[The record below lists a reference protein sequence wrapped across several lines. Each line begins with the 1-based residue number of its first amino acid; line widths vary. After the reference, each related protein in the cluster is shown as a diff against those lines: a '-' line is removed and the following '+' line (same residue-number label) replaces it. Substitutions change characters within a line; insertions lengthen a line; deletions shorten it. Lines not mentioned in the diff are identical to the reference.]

1 MAAQPPRPKLPPLSA
16 LRAFEAAGRLGGFAP
31 AAQELGVT
39 PGAVT
44 AHLKTLESALGV
56 ALFDRH
62 HRGVAL
68 TDLGARVL
76 PEFTEAFRALETA
89 VHRLEAEAAPGL
101 LDAAWLHPV
110 AFFLLGVAHSGV
122 RAGRKTYLVD
132 MAGGVK
138 RTDYVSV
145 SNSVIGGI
153 LLLTGVLTGALSFLP
168 PHGVIAVLSA
178 FGAVGAAMARSL
190 PPVD

>member
-1 MAAQPPRPKLPPLSA
+1 MKASLSA
-16 LRAFEAAGRLGGFAP
+16 PFWGIFADASSRRVLIAAASL
-31 AAQELGVT
+31 
-39 PGAVT
+39 T
-44 AHLKTLESALGV
+44 AALG
-56 ALFDRH
+56 
-62 HRGVAL
+62 
-68 TDLGARVL
+68 LGM
-76 PEFTEAFRALETA
+76 FTL
-89 VHRLEAEAAPGL
+89 AEAAPGL

-122 RAGRKTYLVD
+122 RAGRKTYLLD